1 VDTTDIDWPYFDGR
15 GTPQS
20 EAMAVHEEFVL
31 SDDQSR
37 LEYRMTMID
46 PETFAEPVTRETYWL
61 ALGEDFD
68 PFNCQVY

>member
-1 VDTTDIDWPYFDGR
+1 
-15 GTPQS
+15 
-20 EAMAVHEEFVL
+20 MAVHEEFVL

-37 LEYRMTMID
+37 LEYRMTMTD
-46 PETFAEPVTRETYWL
+46 PETFAEPATRETYWL